1 MGLSQDPCFTP
12 VGVMQEVLRFCRL
25 TLLAGTV
32 TFCGPLECNF
42 ARPFVSLSLSLSLQT
57 KQSTIWAVRHLPQ
70 NRDVFGTSGG
80 GNLNIW
86 K

>member
-12 VGVMQEVLRFCRL
+12 VGVMQEVVEVLQTDL
-25 TLLAGTV
+25 VGSH
-32 TFCGPLECNF
+32 
-42 ARPFVSLSLSLSLQT
+42 SLSHSLSLSLQT